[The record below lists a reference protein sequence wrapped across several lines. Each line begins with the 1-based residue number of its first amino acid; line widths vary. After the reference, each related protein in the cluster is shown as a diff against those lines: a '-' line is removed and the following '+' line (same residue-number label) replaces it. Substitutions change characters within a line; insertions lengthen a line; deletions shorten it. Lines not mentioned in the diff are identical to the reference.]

1 MLGINKAIILGTL
14 GADPD
19 VKFTKNGGKMANLS
33 LATSEYWKDKTTG
46 EAKQTTEWHRVVV
59 YNDKIVNAIEAK
71 LTKGSKAYVEG
82 RIKTRKW
89 QDNNGVDRYTTEII
103 ADSVQVVMSKADA
116 PHAADTYQEPVQ
128 VRHAGDMIDDDIPF

>member
-14 GADPD
+14 GADPEIR
-19 VKFTKNGGKMANLS
+19 FTQSGGKMANLS
-33 LATSEYWKDKTTG
+33 LATSEYWKDKATG
-46 EAKQTTEWHRVVV
+46 EAKQNTEWHRVVV

-89 QDNNGVDRYTTEII
+89 QDKAGVDRYTTEII

-116 PHAADTYQEPVQ
+116 THAADTYQEPVQ
-128 VRHAGDMIDDDIPF
+128 VQTVNDIVDDDIPF